1 MTTKLSEKEFKK
13 LVIDVA
19 KNISPVLVQK
29 ENDVVTNAENIAFY
43 AKQIAIS
50 VNDVLV
56 HKDIQN

>member
-29 ENDVVTNAENIAFY
+29 GNDPIMDAENIAIY
-43 AKQIAIS
+43 SKQIANS
-50 VNDVLV
+50 VNAILA
-56 HKDIQN
+56 KEES